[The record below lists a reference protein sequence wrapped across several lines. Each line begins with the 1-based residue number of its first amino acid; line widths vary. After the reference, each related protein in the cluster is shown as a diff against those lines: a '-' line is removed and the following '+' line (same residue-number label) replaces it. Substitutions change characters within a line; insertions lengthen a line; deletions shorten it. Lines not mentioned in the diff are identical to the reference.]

1 MNKAILSYLA
11 CALVVVAFGAGG
23 CKKKPSSPALTAK
36 GGTAAATPT
45 AQPTPRTAVVVEGP
59 LNLRDAPGTGGKIIG
74 RLSQGEKVAILEEG
88 ASRETIDN
96 KTAPW
101 YKVET
106 IDKKQGW
113 VFGGYLDVGAKTP
126 AGTAV
131 STAPATG
138 GGDGAPL
145 AAINVAA
152 ASESGWTPAQYY
164 QAGKE
169 MLNAKRFA
177 DALPYL
183 KTATETSP
191 QTGNYW
197 VDLGVAL
204 QELGRHD
211 EAATAYE
218 RAVVLMPTSFWAYN
232 NLGLACVKSRR
243 PRRAVEA
250 LEKALTL
257 EPKGTADPAAAKA
270 IARRNLAAAY
280 EMNGQPDKAREL
292 K

>member
-1 MNKAILSYLA
+1 MKKILILAAAFAIVA
-11 CALVVVAFGAGG
+11 TALVTEG
-23 CKKKPSSPALTAK
+23 CKKKPASTALTAK
-36 GGTAAATPT
+36 GGTTAAGLP
-45 AQPTPRTAVVVEGP
+45 AQPAPRTAVVVEGP
-59 LNLRDAPGTGGKIIG
+59 LNLRDAAGTSGKVIG
-74 RLSQGEKVAILEEG
+74 RLSPGEKVIILEEG
-88 ASRETIDN
+88 PSRETIDN

-113 VFGGYLDVGAKTP
+113 VFGGYLDAGANLP

-131 STAPATG
+131 STTPPAG

-145 AAINVAA
+145 AAIDVPAA
-152 ASESGWTPAQYY
+152 NESGWSTAQYY

-169 MLNAKRFA
+169 LLSAKRYA

-183 KTATETSP
+183 KAATEASP

-197 VDLGVAL
+197 VDLGIAL

-218 RAVVLMPTSFWAYN
+218 RAVVLLPTSFWAYN

-280 EMNGQPDKAREL
+280 ELNGQPDKARAL